1 MTDPRIPDDDPRLR
15 EAISRLPDAI
25 EPPRDLWPDIRAEFE
40 KDRVRAL
47 PSAADVGAA
56 AAGSPGADRAR
67 WKFGSPAL
75 AAAAVVLIVAT
86 AGVTWWLK
94 PGGTPAPDT
103 ASAPAVTAPETF
115 ARFAS
120 YERSAAELTA
130 ALDQK
135 AVTLDPATKAVLER
149 SLRTIDE
156 ALTEARNALERD
168 PASADISAYVESA
181 YRHKIDFLRRAND
194 VAALRGI

>member
-1 MTDPRIPDDDPRLR
+1 MTDPRIPDNEPRLR
-15 EAISRLPDAI
+15 DAI
-25 EPPRDLWPDIRAEFE
+25 AKLPEEIQPARDLWPDIRAELE
-40 KDRVRAL
+40 AERVRAL
-47 PSAADVGAA
+47 PSAGEAR
-56 AAGSPGADRAR
+56 RAR
-67 WKFGSPAL
+67 WSFGAPGL
-75 AAAAVVLIVAT
+75 AAAAAVLVVAT
-86 AGVTWWLK
+86 AGITWRF
-94 PGGTPAPDT
+94 TRSTEAP
-103 ASAPAVTAPETF
+103 SAPIATESL

-130 ALDQK
+130 ALDQRS
-135 AVTLDPATKAVLER
+135 VTLDPATKAVLER

-168 PASADISAYVESA
+168 PASAEISAFVESA